1 MATLSAAET
10 SALSQPVR
18 LAPSAAGWR
27 LGMAVAMAG
36 ALAAVSGQVGAA
48 TATAT
53 FQVDATVVS
62 SCSVSATNHS
72 FGNYDPLAALP
83 ATGTSTVTVQCT
95 LLTPYNIALN
105 PGGGTGATV
114 TARKMTKGGSDTLTY
129 SLYRDAAHALVWGE
143 TIGTDT
149 LAFVGTGL
157 AEPHLVYGQIPA
169 RQNVNPGTYNDTIT
183 VTVNF

>member
-1 MATLSAAET
+1 MATLSAADN
-10 SALSQPVR
+10 SAFPQPIGPAASWSGR
-18 LAPSAAGWR
+18 RPALA
-27 LGMAVAMAG
+27 MAFAG
-36 ALAAVSGQVGAA
+36 ALAALAGEVGAA

-83 ATGTSTVTVQCT
+83 TTGTSTVTVQCT

-105 PGGGTGATV
+105 PGAGTGATV

-129 SLYRDAAHALVWGE
+129 SLYRDVAHALVWGE

-169 RQNVNPGTYNDTIT
+169 RQNVNPGSYTDTIT